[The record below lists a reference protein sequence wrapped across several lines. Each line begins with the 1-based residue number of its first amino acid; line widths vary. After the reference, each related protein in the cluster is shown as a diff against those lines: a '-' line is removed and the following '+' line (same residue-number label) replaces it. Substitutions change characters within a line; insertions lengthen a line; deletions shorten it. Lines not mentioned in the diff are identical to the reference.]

1 MNLPPEVERH
11 AADFSHPLVF
21 ATISGAHLYGFPS
34 PDSDFDL
41 RGCHLTPAGD
51 LLGLR
56 DPELT
61 VEFLGPDGEV
71 EMDLVSHDLAKFA
84 RLLLKPNGYVLEQLT
99 SPIVVRTSPLHDE
112 LLRLVP
118 ELVTKRHAHHY
129 LGFAAGQWKLLAKEP
144 KVKPLLYL
152 YRVLLTGI
160 HLMRTGRIEA
170 SLPALVA
177 EHPLVDVADL
187 LDRKLSGAER
197 QPLDEGE
204 LEAHEQTYHGLVE
217 LLERARDDSHLPEE
231 HDLFDR
237 VDRLVREA
245 RLASL

>member
-1 MNLPPEVERH
+1 MGHECMTRVGELETP
-11 AADFSHPLVF
+11 
-21 ATISGAHLYGFPS
+21 SGPREQRY
-34 PDSDFDL
+34 
-41 RGCHLTPAGD
+41 
-51 LLGLR
+51 
-56 DPELT
+56 PELRLET
-61 VEFLGPDGEV
+61 R
-71 EMDLVSHDLAKFA
+71 HRA
-84 RLLLKPNGYVLEQLT
+84 RN
-99 SPIVVRTSPLHDE
+99 RR
-112 LLRLVP
+112 LR
-118 ELVTKRHAHHY
+118 
-129 LGFAAGQWKLLAKEP
+129 
-144 KVKPLLYL
+144 
-152 YRVLLTGI
+152 